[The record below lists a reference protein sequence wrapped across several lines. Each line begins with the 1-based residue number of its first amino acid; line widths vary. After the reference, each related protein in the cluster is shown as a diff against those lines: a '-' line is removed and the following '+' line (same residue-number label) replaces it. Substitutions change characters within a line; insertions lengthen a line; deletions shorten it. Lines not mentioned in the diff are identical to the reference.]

1 MRRQPARLR
10 RVSLTRPKLVTLFL
24 SPSTP
29 AVNVLLRAPA
39 AGRQIGRCVS
49 DDLAHFGGCKRG
61 DTEAWPRDPAGQ
73 WTKRANEN
81 CSLVMSFDDDDS
93 PCVDLCEWT
102 ASEADTWL

>member
-1 MRRQPARLR
+1 MRRQPAGLR
-10 RVSLTRPKLVTLFL
+10 RVSTTGLKLVTLFL

-61 DTEAWPRDPAGQ
+61 DTEAWDPAGE